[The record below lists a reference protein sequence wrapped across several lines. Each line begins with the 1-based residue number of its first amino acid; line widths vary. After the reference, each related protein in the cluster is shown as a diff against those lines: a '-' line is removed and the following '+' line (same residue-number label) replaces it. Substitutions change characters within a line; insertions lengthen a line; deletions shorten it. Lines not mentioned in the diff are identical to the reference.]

1 MSTFF
6 VDPGAITPPTIRIT
20 GDLLHHLR
28 DSLRLHPG
36 DSLTLN
42 DGCGTRYRVEVTHV
56 TSQTIDS
63 HIVDHQTEPAPKALP
78 IVLGQALIK
87 GDKMDWV
94 IQKATEL
101 GIATIVPIHTTHS
114 VIKPNPERLEHQRS
128 RWERIARDAA
138 QQSERWTL
146 PVIGDPVDFT
156 EICRQYAS
164 ASLKGMLVERSIGP
178 SVGTMPLPPDRQHPI
193 VLLIGPEGGWTLDE
207 QRLAQ
212 AQGFL
217 LLTLGPRILRAE
229 TAAVAAL
236 SILQSRLDVTQEP

>member
-6 VDPGAITPPTIRIT
+6 VNPDAITPPTIRIT

-28 DSLRLHPG
+28 KSLRAHAG
-36 DSLTLN
+36 DVLVLN
-42 DGCGTRYRVEVTHV
+42 DGCRSRYWVEVTHV
-56 TSQTIDS
+56 TAQIIDTRIIDQHTQPTS
-63 HIVDHQTEPAPKALP
+63 KTLP

-101 GIATIVPIHTTHS
+101 GVATIVPIHSTHS
-114 VIKPNPERLEHQRS
+114 VIKLNPERLEHQRA

-138 QQSERWTL
+138 QQSERWTI
-146 PVIGDPVDFT
+146 PTIADPT
-156 EICRQYAS
+156 NLAGICRQYAS
-164 ASLKGMLVERSIGP
+164 SPLKSILAERSSCP
-178 SVGTMPLPPDRQHPI
+178 SLATVPIPPDSQHPI
-193 VLLIGPEGGWTLDE
+193 VVLVGPEGGWAPDE

-212 AQGFL
+212 EQGFL
-217 LLTLGPRILRAE
+217 PLTLGPRILRAE
-229 TAAVAAL
+229 TAAIAAL